1 MVPEPAEPEGG
12 DVSATV
18 TEELA
23 SDTEAIPATANA
35 PFSSAETT
43 GETTAELEE
52 SETPAQAIV
61 PPAREPE
68 EPVVE
73 PTAQPADVVAATPT
87 ISASPVSA
95 SSILADDKAPNS
107 LGEVFGQPG
116 KASWAPGEIVQEVVK
131 LPQIAGAIVALSEGL
146 VVAHRLP
153 EGMKGEVVA
162 AFLPQIFGRLNQYC
176 TEMKVGEI
184 DEILLSSGG
193 AYFQA
198 FHSGQIF
205 FAVLGK
211 QGESLPWHAL
221 RLMAEELLQQTKK

>member
-1 MVPEPAEPEGG
+1 MASPAIEPAAAPET
-12 DVSATV
+12 A
-18 TEELA
+18 LP
-23 SDTEAIPATANA
+23 IPVD
-35 PFSSAETT
+35 EK
-43 GETTAELEE
+43 
-52 SETPAQAIV
+52 I
-61 PPAREPE
+61 
-68 EPVVE
+68 
-73 PTAQPADVVAATPT
+73 PT
-87 ISASPVSA
+87 
-95 SSILADDKAPNS
+95 S

-116 KASWAPGEIVQEVVK
+116 RMNWSPGEIVQEVAK

-162 AFLPQIFGRLNQYC
+162 AFLPQIFGRLNQYS
-176 TEMKVGEI
+176 TEMKLGEI
-184 DEILLSSGG
+184 DDILLCSQG

-198 FHSGQIF
+198 FHAGQVF